1 MSGWGVGMLG
11 CLFMWFVSIVVLR
24 LSITL
29 LVVPGVMVGTKDTDY
44 YDPDEAGQS
53 GKERPHNDLL
63 CHRRASLH
71 SWNSHW

>member
-1 MSGWGVGMLG
+1 MLG
-11 CLFMWFVSIVVLR
+11 CLFMWFVSITVLR

-44 YDPDEAGQS
+44 YDPDETDQS
-53 GKERPHNDLL
+53 GKECPHNDLR